1 MKVILSTFFLIL
13 ISPLETTLNGQLK
26 RKLETNAIAPTIS
39 GTVYPKCCYRATSES
54 QLQLTLKLKTLIKN
68 DVSLKRFISSRQ
80 PCKKG
85 K

>member
-13 ISPLETTLNGQLK
+13 ICRSETTLNGQLK
-26 RKLETNAIAPTIS
+26 RTLETNVIAPTIS
-39 GTVYPKCCYRATSES
+39 GTVYPKCCYRTISES
-54 QLQLTLKLKTLIKN
+54 QLQLTLRLKALMKN
-68 DVSLKRFISSRQ
+68 DISLKKYISSGQ